1 MYTEAQKETLKRI
14 EEIRIIPVIAIDDA
28 AKAVPLA
35 RALVE
40 GGLPAAEVTFRTA
53 AAEDAIRAIAKE
65 VPEML
70 LGAGTVLTRDQVDR
84 AMDAG
89 CTFLVSPGFNPNIT
103 KYAIEKGALMIP
115 GTATPGEMEQAME
128 LGLNVVKFFP
138 AEANGGVNYLKN
150 VAGPYKNL
158 KWMCTGGIN
167 PKNVKD
173 YLAFKQ
179 ITACGGTWMFKKGSE
194 DLIKTENWAE
204 IVALCKEAVAAI
216 AE

>member
-1 MYTEAQKETLKRI
+1 MYTEAQKKTLEMISKI
-14 EEIRIIPVIAIDDA
+14 GIIPVIAIDDA

-35 RALVE
+35 KALVA

-53 AAEDAIRAIAKE
+53 AAEDAIKAIAAE

-70 LGAGTVLTRDQVDR
+70 LGAGTVITDEQADR
-84 AMDAG
+84 ALAAG
-89 CTFLVSPGFNPNIT
+89 CTFLVSPGFIPELTQYVIN
-103 KYAIEKGALMIP
+103 KGGLMIP
-115 GTATPGEMEQAME
+115 GTSTLGEMEQAIRM
-128 LGLNVVKFFP
+128 GLDVLKFFP
-138 AEANGGVNYLKN
+138 AEANGGVGFLKN
-150 VAGPYKNL
+150 CAGPHKNL